1 MFRFSPVFA
10 IMFCTC
16 LYVTEKCMAQDNDL
30 FGDEP
35 KVFDGRLIMGTNI
48 TQVDGDSYS
57 GFHKV
62 GLNVGGMV
70 YVHLSPSVGI
80 SMEMLYA
87 QKGARG
93 AHVSES
99 PYVGTYFD
107 KYHLNLNYVEVPLIF
122 HLKRLVFFDFEAG
135 VSYARLLK
143 SEEWGAADVPVI
155 IIPEFNYFN
164 STDLNY
170 VGGASVRLSKHWY
183 GNIRL
188 QYSIIPIRPS
198 ERVPPRY
205 NMFHQHQ
212 YNNVVC
218 FRIMYRL

>member
-1 MFRFSPVFA
+1 MSLINRAYFLFLIA
-10 IMFCTC
+10 LLAAGTTC
-16 LYVTEKCMAQDNDL
+16 LAQDDEL
-30 FGDEP
+30 FGMEP
-35 KVFDGRLIMGTNI
+35 QPFEGRFIIGANI

-70 YVHLSPSVGI
+70 YVHFSPSVGV

-93 AHVSES
+93 VNVRES

-107 KYHLNLNYVEVPLIF
+107 KYYLNLNYVEVPLLF

-135 VSYARLLK
+135 VSYARLIK
-143 SEEWGAADVPVI
+143 SKEWGEADVPVQI
-155 IIPEFNYFN
+155 FPEFNYFN
-164 STDLNY
+164 PQDICY
-170 VGGASVRLSKHWY
+170 VGGASMRLSKHWY

-188 QYSIIPIRPS
+188 QYSVVSIRPS

-205 NMFHQHQ
+205 NIYNQGQF
-212 YNNVVC
+212 NNVVS
-218 FRIMYRL
+218 FRMMYRL